1 MKEDCR
7 VVLRQAYL
15 YLDGEILSE
24 AERTEIRLH
33 LEECRPCLERYGL
46 EREVTT
52 LVSGLRGKHSCPE
65 RVKARIEDLLESQQD
80 I

>member
-24 AERTEIRLH
+24 AERVEIRHH

-46 EREVTT
+46 EKEVTS
-52 LVSGLRGKHSCPE
+52 LVARLRGKHSCPE
-65 RVKARIEDLLESQQD
+65 RVKARIQDLLEPRHD